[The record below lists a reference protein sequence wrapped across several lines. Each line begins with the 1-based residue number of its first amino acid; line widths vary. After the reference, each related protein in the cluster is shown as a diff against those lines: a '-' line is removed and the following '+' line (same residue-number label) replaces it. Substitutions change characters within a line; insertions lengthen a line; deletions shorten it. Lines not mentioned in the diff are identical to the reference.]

1 MTSPNR
7 PAGPGSTWTP
17 AELGIFV
24 EQARDDRFFAL
35 WLLVAT
41 TGMSL
46 DVVTRLERE
55 DVDVAHGRVFPS
67 SAPSSSGTAG
77 RGVVLDPTVREAMKD
92 HLASWEIEREVLRQR
107 TKKLF
112 VWSNGEQ
119 VDPGSVRTMF
129 RQHCSLALL
138 PVVPFRE
145 VRQAYVVAALAS
157 GIPVPELCDTRVR
170 VVSPL
175 ALTPRGQVA
184 QSPPE
189 GTQSPTRFE
198 AGAACRSR
206 DC

>member
-17 AELGIFV
+17 AELGTFV
-24 EQARDDRFFAL
+24 EQVRDDRFFAL

-46 DVVTRLERE
+46 DVVTRLDRE
-55 DVDVAHGRVFPS
+55 DVDVAHGRVCPS
-67 SAPSSSGTAG
+67 PAPSGSCTAR
-77 RGVVLDPTVREAMKD
+77 RGFVLDPTVREAMKD
-92 HLASWEIEREVLRQR
+92 HVASWEIEREVLRQR
-107 TKKLF
+107 TEKLF

-157 GIPVPELCDTRVR
+157 GIPVPELRGTRVR
-170 VVSPL
+170 AVRPL
-175 ALTPRGQVA
+175 ALTRGQVA
-184 QSPPE
+184 QPLAE
-189 GTQSPTRFE
+189 ETQSPTRCE
-198 AGAACRSR
+198 GGAACRSR